1 MSEGVNDL
9 PSEGQGAEK
18 YIEGQGAENSISGQG
33 DNNMPADGQGP
44 GENSAIHGDNH
55 RLKRVAKMLSVVFH
69 PLFIPLYGLLII
81 YSSPTLLSFIPLQVK
96 RMILVLVVANNVLL
110 PTALAIVLYARGA
123 ITSLHARRRSE
134 RILLLTFALLMY
146 CLTAFVLLRI
156 QVPTL
161 FKAYLVSIAVVT
173 LVTLLITV
181 KYRISMHSI
190 GFGGLLV
197 LLIFMI
203 SLYHISM
210 VWQLFAVVLAGGA
223 VMSSRIYLEDHS
235 PDEVWSGL
243 FAGAAVMAVS
253 LFLLLK

>member
-1 MSEGVNDL
+1 MSEGVNEL
-9 PSEGQGAEK
+9 QAESREAEGKRAG
-18 YIEGQGAENSISGQG
+18 
-33 DNNMPADGQGP
+33 
-44 GENSAIHGDNH
+44 HGDNH
-55 RLKRVAKMLSVVFH
+55 RLKRVAEIISVVFH

-96 RMILVLVVANNVLL
+96 RMILVLVMANNVLL
-110 PTALAIVLYARGA
+110 PIALAIVLYARGA
-123 ITSLHARRRSE
+123 IASLRAQGRRE
-134 RILLLTFALLMY
+134 RVLLLTFALLMY
-146 CLTAFVLLRI
+146 SLTAFVLLRI
-156 QVPTL
+156 QVPNL

-181 KYRISMHSI
+181 KYHISMHAI

-197 LLIFMI
+197 LVAFMI
-203 SLYHISM
+203 GLYHISM

-235 PDEVWSGL
+235 PAEVWSGL
-243 FAGAAVMAVS
+243 FTGAAVMGVS

>member
-1 MSEGVNDL
+1 MNELQAESREEEGKRA
-9 PSEGQGAEK
+9 G
-18 YIEGQGAENSISGQG
+18 
-33 DNNMPADGQGP
+33 
-44 GENSAIHGDNH
+44 HGDNH
-55 RLKRVAKMLSVVFH
+55 RLKRVAEIFSVVFH

-96 RMILVLVVANNVLL
+96 RMILVLVMANNVLL
-110 PTALAIVLYARGA
+110 PIALAIVLYARGA
-123 ITSLHARRRSE
+123 IASLRAQGRRE
-134 RILLLTFALLMY
+134 RVLLLTFALLMY
-146 CLTAFVLLRI
+146 SLTAFVLLRI
-156 QVPTL
+156 QVPNL

-181 KYRISMHSI
+181 KYHISMHAI

-197 LLIFMI
+197 LVAFMI
-203 SLYHISM
+203 GLYHISM

-235 PDEVWSGL
+235 PAEVWSGL
-243 FAGAAVMAVS
+243 FTGAAVMGVS

>member
-1 MSEGVNDL
+1 MSEGMNDL
-9 PSEGQGAEK
+9 PDEVRGEEEIIA
-18 YIEGQGAENSISGQG
+18 GQG
-33 DNNMPADGQGP
+33 DNHLPDEGP
-44 GENSAIHGDNH
+44 GAEQSSAGHRDNH
-55 RLKRVAKMLSVVFH
+55 RLKRAAEILSVIFH

-110 PTALAIVLYARGA
+110 PISLAIVLYARGA
-123 ITSLHARRRSE
+123 IASLRARGRSE
-134 RILLLTFALLMY
+134 RVLLLTFALLMY
-146 CLTAFVLLRI
+146 SLTAFVLLRI
-156 QVPTL
+156 QVPNL

-181 KYRISMHSI
+181 KYQISMHAI

-203 SLYHISM
+203 ALYHISM

-235 PDEVWSGL
+235 PAEVWTGL
-243 FAGAAVMAVS
+243 FAGAAVTGVS